1 MAIVGRP
8 SFDPIYEIE
17 EARIC
22 NIALG
27 HIGAEVIKD
36 TNEDTKSARACR
48 AVYAQTRDELLR
60 TFPFNFATKITRIPL
75 DPLYPHPMDEFSYAY
90 KAEDTTVFSASRG
103 SDVTPDAIIV
113 VDPTQLELTNDLIG
127 RVVSGDLIQ
136 QGSTIVAVEPVNPL
150 FPLASRDITLDR
162 PTIVGDSTG
171 WSLTVHIPILKI
183 LEIAANDN
191 NIYEVVGGDAARR
204 ILCNIAQMDDDGNQ
218 YLEMKYVER
227 VLNPAKFDSMFEH
240 ALALRIASKVA
251 IDLTKNAMVVQMMQ
265 QEFSAIFQAAKI
277 SSNEEK
283 QIDSPDPWWTD
294 RQAVGA
300 AQPVQRR

>member
-1 MAIVGRP
+1 MPPVTRP
-8 SFDPIYEIE
+8 EFDLIYGVQ

-27 HIGAEVIKD
+27 HIGAEVIKATD
-36 TNEDTKSARACR
+36 EDTKSARACR

-75 DPLYPHPMDEFSYAY
+75 DEEYTRPMDEFTRAY
-90 KAEDTTVFSASRG
+90 KTEDWQDFSGTQEIDPAPLY
-103 SDVTPDAIIV
+103 DLEEIIV
-113 VDPTQLELTNDLIG
+113 DTVADGGITMSQDLVGRQLTGAGIQSGTRITSVVPTDLD
-127 RVVSGDLIQ
+127 DLDA
-136 QGSTIVAVEPVNPL
+136 GGVL
-150 FPLASRDITLDR
+150 TLDR
-162 PTIVGDSTG
+162 PTTSHQTAF
-171 WSLTVHIPILKI
+171 TVSIPMLKL

-191 NIYEVVGGDAARR
+191 NIYEVVGGGASRR
-204 ILCNIAQMDDDGNQ
+204 ILTNVGGDT
-218 YLEMKYVER
+218 LEMKYVEQ
-227 VLNPAKFDSMFEH
+227 VLDPDKFDSMFEH

-283 QIDSPDPWWTD
+283 QIDSPNPWWSD
-294 RQAVGA
+294 RQGIGSE
-300 AQPVQRR
+300 PVQRR